1 MARISEYRVTTGTRG
16 ERRMDDRRQGRS
28 RRWSMKTV
36 LSFLTTLVLS
46 CGLVAPALAQQRS
59 PGDTSSPPRGVEG
72 PEIRK
77 EIPKGT
83 GKADTPKTKK
93 KSPRARDQKPK
104 DTPYPPT
111 GTEGPETRKQAPKGT
126 GGAETPKTEKKG
138 TPAKSQRPRHID
150 SPPKV
155 TIEPEIKQD
164 GGKRSQ

>member
-28 RRWSMKTV
+28 GRWSMKTV
-36 LSFLTTLVLS
+36 VSFLTTVVLS
-46 CGLVAPALAQQRS
+46 WCLIGPALAQQRS

-83 GKADTPKTKK
+83 GKADTPKTGK
-93 KSPRARDQKPK
+93 KSPRAQDQKPK

-111 GTEGPETRKQAPKGT
+111 GTEGPETRKQAPKGK
-126 GGAETPKTEKKG
+126 GGVDTPKTEKKG
-138 TPAKSQRPRHID
+138 TPAKSQQPRRTD
-150 SPPKV
+150 SPSKV
-155 TIEPEIKQD
+155 TVEPEIKQD